1 MKAGD
6 RCVRHHLGARQ
17 CVTLYTTAKPA
28 WKSLFAPISRLQDI
42 WDIKTGQ
49 VEKRMKERTI
59 LEHKL
64 LKVRERINN
73 FVPQIDV
80 LVLVEIDGSTAE
92 ALPTLLSAL
101 GLS

>member
-1 MKAGD
+1 
-6 RCVRHHLGARQ
+6 
-17 CVTLYTTAKPA
+17 
-28 WKSLFAPISRLQDI
+28 
-42 WDIKTGQ
+42 
-49 VEKRMKERTI
+49 MKERTI

-64 LKVRERINN
+64 LKVRERINS